1 MMRKTV
7 KTALL
12 FSSAALIVACGGNN
26 KKSENAMT
34 DKNADKGLS
43 LAEMDTTVRPQD
55 DFYNYVNGTWAKTA
69 KIPADKPTWGSFHI
83 LREKTDE
90 NCLLILDNLLKENFA
105 QGTEGQKIKDLYE
118 SFIDWKKRDA
128 EGLKPIEG
136 LLTKIDN
143 IKTLADLQ
151 KYLEEVT
158 PEGENPICA
167 WGVYADMKDSNMN
180 TVYLGNFSIGMG
192 RDYYQKDNKE
202 NTEALQ
208 KYQDYVMAIFKV
220 LKDDKAAEKAKQ
232 MVNFERSVAKLM
244 LTNEE
249 DRNPNLSYNPQTMA
263 ELSKLVKNIN
273 LPQLLKNVGVNTDK
287 VVVSEIRL
295 YKQYDKFINEKN
307 LPLIKDYLKYQLVA
321 DNASN
326 LTKELDELSFNFYS
340 KELQGQQEQRPM
352 NKRALS
358 VINGILGE
366 AFGKL
371 YVEKY
376 FPPKA
381 KEEMVTLVDYLKKS
395 FAQHIKDVT
404 WMSDAT
410 KEKALAKLN
419 KFTVKVGY
427 PDKWEDYSK
436 LTIEPAAKSVYYTN
450 LQRVNEWAY
459 QKSLEK
465 VGKPVDKTK
474 WGMSPQ
480 TVNAYYNPLY
490 NEIVFPAAILQP
502 PFFNFE
508 ADPAVNFGGIGAVI
522 GHEMTHGFDD
532 SGAEFDG
539 DGNLQNWWTPEDKKN
554 FENATKALAKQY
566 DQYEPVKGVFVN
578 GTFTSG
584 ENIAD
589 LGGVNIAFDAL
600 QMYLKDKGNV
610 DKISNFTQDQRFF
623 ISWGTVWRTLSTD
636 KYLTNQVKT
645 DPHSPGYFRSF
656 GPLVNVDAW
665 YKAFD
670 VKEGDKLYKKPEE
683 RIKIW

>member
-1 MMRKTV
+1 MRKTV

-232 MVNFERSVAKLM
+232 MVDFERSVAKLM

-404 WMSDAT
+404 WMSDVT

-670 VKEGDKLYKKPEE
+670 VKEGDKLYKKPED